1 MDPTESVRVGGALPN
16 AARQLKIL
24 HVVPT
29 YYPAVRY
36 GGPIR
41 SVHGLAA
48 ALARR
53 GHDVHAYTTSM
64 DGDQDL
70 DVPLDSPVDLQGVA
84 VRYFRVPALRRLCW
98 APALARRLRESIA
111 DFDIVNLHSVYLWPT
126 FVAARAAARAR
137 VPYIVTPHG
146 MLSRDLIRRKSRW
159 VKTAWINLVENTTL
173 ARAAALHVTAELERD
188 ELRDLRLT
196 LPDIV
201 ATVPNGLDFPT
212 QHLPLSATPHA
223 GLSRPYA
230 LFLSRINWKKG
241 LDQLITAWQWVP
253 RLPLV
258 IAGNDA
264 EGYQPHLQRLAHSLG
279 IADRVHFIGPVSD
292 EHKWALYEQAEL
304 FLLPSFSENFAMVVA
319 EAMGVGC
326 PVIVTPEVGLARLVE
341 KSGAGLVIG
350 NEPVKLAE
358 AVNGL
363 LADEPRRRELG
374 RRGREAA
381 RSQLSWSAVIGQMEQ
396 LYIRA
401 IESHAAAAGVSV
413 RA

>member
-1 MDPTESVRVGGALPN
+1 MGSSESVMVGAPTN
-16 AARQLKIL
+16 TARPLKIL

-41 SVHGLAA
+41 SVHGLAV
-48 ALARR
+48 ALAGR
-53 GHDVHAYTTSM
+53 GHEVHAYASSM

-98 APALARRLRESIA
+98 APALARRLRKSIA
-111 DFDIVNLHSVYLWPT
+111 DFDVVNLHSVYLWPT
-126 FVAARAAARAR
+126 FAAARAAAGAH
-137 VPYIVTPHG
+137 VPYVISPHG

-159 VKTAWINLVENTTL
+159 AKTAWINLVERPTL

-188 ELRDLRLT
+188 EVFNLQLP

-201 ATVPNGLDFPT
+201 AAIPNGIEFPAS
-212 QHLPLSATPHA
+212 HLPISATPFA
-223 GLSRPYA
+223 GLPRPYA

-241 LDQLITAWQWVP
+241 LEQLITAWQWVP

-258 IAGNDA
+258 IAGTD
-264 EGYQPHLQRLAHSLG
+264 EGGYQAHLEGLVHSLG
-279 IADRVHFIGPVSD
+279 IGDRVRFIGPVAD
-292 EHKWALYEQAEL
+292 QDKWALYEQAEL
-304 FLLPSFSENFAMVVA
+304 FLLPSLSENFAMVVA

-326 PVIVTPEVGLARLVE
+326 PVIVTPDVGLARFVQE
-341 KSGAGLVIG
+341 HGAGIVVS
-350 NEPVKLAE
+350 NEPAKLAE
-358 AVNGL
+358 TVNSL
-363 LADEPRRRELG
+363 LADESRRRELG

-381 RSQLSWSAVIGQMEQ
+381 RSRLAWSAVIGQMED
-396 LYIRA
+396 LYFRA
-401 IESHAAAAGVSV
+401 IERHAAVAGVSV
-413 RA
+413 GA